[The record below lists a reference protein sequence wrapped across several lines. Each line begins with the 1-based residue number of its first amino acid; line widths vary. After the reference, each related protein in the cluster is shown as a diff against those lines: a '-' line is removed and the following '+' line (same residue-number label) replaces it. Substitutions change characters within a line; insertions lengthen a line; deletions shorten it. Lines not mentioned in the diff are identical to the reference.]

1 MVVRRMTENDL
12 EQACIEWFRELGWEY
27 THGELISPGGFA
39 PERAHYNEV
48 VLAPRFR
55 AALES
60 LNPDLPA
67 SAIDDAEKRVRQ
79 FAGQSLVEANR
90 DLYVWLRD
98 GIPVDIEEDG
108 HRHQAFVAVFD
119 WADLSRNDWLIVNQ
133 FTVKGSKTVRPDMVA
148 FINGLPLAVIELK
161 NPADEKA
168 DVFAAFNQIQNYKNE
183 IPQLFEPNVVC
194 VISDGTVARLGSI
207 SADQERFMPWRVA
220 DGIAAPEQHL
230 ELEVLVKGLFE
241 RQTFLKYFRHFVA
254 YQTSGAGTFK
264 VVAGY
269 HQYHGVLK
277 GVERALASINDH
289 RDGKRGKGGVMW
301 FTQGSGKSLLAVFY
315 VGLLR
320 EHPDL
325 ENPTVVVVTDRKD
338 LDGQLYETF
347 ASCRIPLRTAPVQA
361 SDRAELKKLLAEQV
375 AGGIFFT
382 TIQKFAPERGQDAV
396 EEINPRSNIIVICDE
411 AHRTQYGFKSEL
423 DKKGEKYRYG
433 LAKYMHDALPNA
445 LYLGL
450 TGTPISENDR
460 DTEAVFG
467 TYVDIYDVLASQKDG
482 TTVPIH
488 YEQRIIDL
496 SVNKGELDSLD
507 EELDALLEDDP
518 EEQSNKTIST
528 LARLESI
535 AMADGRL
542 EKLADDL
549 VQHWDKR
556 LEALDGKGMIV
567 AISRKAAVAL
577 YDEIIK
583 RRPDWH
589 SKDVSQ
595 GVIKV
600 VMTSPASDPPTL
612 RAHATSPQ
620 EKKLLEKRIK
630 DPEDPLR
637 LVIVRDMWLT
647 GFDAPC
653 LHTLYVDKP
662 MRGQGLMQAVARVNR
677 VWKDKPGGLVVDY
690 IGIGEELKQA
700 IAQYTRARGGDQRGG
715 PVEFIDEALK
725 IVKETVGVIRDM
737 LHGVNLERIATDA
750 KMALVALPLAMNHL
764 VKLNQKAEGAATDA
778 KPPGVKRFLDQVTKL
793 SKAQAL
799 AGTHPEALALRNEIA
814 FYQAVKAGLVK
825 FTGVGAG
832 KSKVE
837 KEAAM
842 RQIVAKGVLVNGV
855 ADLYKT
861 LGVERPDISVLDETF
876 LKKLGEIPQKNLAAE
891 LLQRLI
897 DDEIQA
903 RGRRNTTQAQKF
915 SKKLTDAINRYTN
928 RGLTSAQVIEEL
940 IKLAHEIAADKP
952 PEGMTEDE
960 FAFYEA
966 LRENESAVRD
976 MGDPVL
982 KALAHEL
989 TDKLRKSA
997 TIDWQKRDAARA
1009 RMRLLVKVLLTKYK
1023 YPPDKQPEAVEKVI
1037 EQAELYADMWA
1048 FEGA

>member
-1 MVVRRMTENDL
+1 MTENDL
-12 EQACIEWFRELGWEY
+12 EQACIEWFKELGWEY
-27 THGELISPGGFA
+27 AHGEAISPGGLHQ
-39 PERAHYNEV
+39 ERDHYTEV

-55 AALES
+55 TALER
-60 LNPDLPA
+60 LNSDAPS
-67 SAIDDAEKRVRQ
+67 SAIDEGEKKVRQ
-79 FAGQSLVEANR
+79 FASQSLIEGNR
-90 DLYVWLRD
+90 DLYQWLRD
-98 GIPVDIEEDG
+98 GIPVEVETDG
-108 HRHQAFVAVFD
+108 HRRQIYLAAFD
-119 WADLSRNDWLIVNQ
+119 WSDHDNNDWLIVNQ

-148 FINGLPLAVIELK
+148 FVNGLPLSVIELK

-168 DVFAAFNQIQNYKNE
+168 DVYAAFNQIGNYKNE

-194 VISDGTVARLGSI
+194 VISDGTVARIGSI

-220 DGIAAPEQHL
+220 DGLDNPDQHL

-241 RQTFLKYFRHFVA
+241 RKTFLTYLRHFVA
-254 YQTSGAGTFK
+254 YTTNGAGTFK

-277 GVERALASINDH
+277 GVERALESIRNR
-289 RDGKRGKGGVMW
+289 RDGKGGVMW
-301 FTQGSGKSLLAVFY
+301 FTQGSGKSFLAVFY

-325 ENPTVVVVTDRKD
+325 ENPTIVVVTDRKD

-347 ASCRIPLRTAPVQA
+347 ASCRIPLRTVPVQA
-361 SDRAELKKLLAEQV
+361 TDRADLKKHLSEQV

-382 TIQKFAPERGQDAV
+382 TIQKFAPEKGMETV
-396 EEINPRSNIIVICDE
+396 EELSDRHNIIVICDE

-496 SVNKGELDSLD
+496 AVNKDELDSLD
-507 EELDALLEDDP
+507 DELEKLLEDDP
-518 EEQSNKTIST
+518 EEQSTKTISA
-528 LARLESI
+528 LSRLESI

-549 VQHWDKR
+549 VAHWDDR
-556 LEALDGKGMIV
+556 LEAIDGKGMIV
-567 AISRKAAVAL
+567 AISRKAAVGL

-583 RRPDWH
+583 RRPEWH
-589 SKDVSQ
+589 ADDIDK
-595 GVIKV
+595 GVIKI
-600 VMTSPASDPPTL
+600 VMTSPASDPANL
-612 RAHATSPQ
+612 RKHATSAQ
-620 EKKLLEKRIK
+620 EKKMLEKRIK
-630 DPEDPLR
+630 DPDDPLR

-690 IGIGEELKQA
+690 IGIGEELKAA
-700 IAQYTRARGGDQRGG
+700 IAQYTRARGHDHGE
-715 PVEFIDEALK
+715 PVEFIDEALS
-725 IVKETVGVIRDM
+725 ILKETIGIIRDM
-737 LHGVNLERIATDA
+737 LHGIDLTGVATDA
-750 KMALVALPLAMNHL
+750 KRALAALPLAMNHL
-764 VKLNQKAEGAATDA
+764 VKLNQKKEGAKEDE
-778 KPPGVKRFLDQVTKL
+778 KPEGVKRFLDQVVKL
-793 SKAQAL
+793 TKAQAL
-799 AGTHPEALALRNEIA
+799 AGTHPDALLFRNEIA
-814 FYQAVKAGLVK
+814 FYQAVRAGLVK
-825 FTGVGAG
+825 FTSVGTG

-855 ADLYKT
+855 TDLYKT
-861 LGVERPDISVLDETF
+861 LGVDKPDISVLDETF
-876 LKKLGEIPQKNLAAE
+876 LNKLAEIPQKNLAAE

-897 DDEIQA
+897 DDEIHSRAQ
-903 RGRRNTTQAQKF
+903 RNTTQAQKF
-915 SKKLTDAINRYTN
+915 SKKLAEAIKRYTN

-940 IKLAHEIAADKP
+940 IKLAKEIAQDQP
-952 PEGMTEDE
+952 PPDMGEDE

-966 LRENESAVRD
+966 LCENESAVRE
-976 MGDPVL
+976 MGDPIL

-997 TIDWQKRDAARA
+997 TIDWQKRETARA

-1023 YPPDKQPEAVEKVI
+1023 YPPDKQPEAVNMVI
-1037 EQAELYADMWA
+1037 EQAELYADQWA
-1048 FEGA
+1048 VEGA

>member
-1 MVVRRMTENDL
+1 M
-12 EQACIEWFRELGWEY
+12 
-27 THGELISPGGFA
+27 
-39 PERAHYNEV
+39 
-48 VLAPRFR
+48 
-55 AALES
+55 
-60 LNPDLPA
+60 
-67 SAIDDAEKRVRQ
+67 
-79 FAGQSLVEANR
+79 EANR

-98 GIPVDIEEDG
+98 GIPVEIEKDG
-108 HRHQAFVAVFD
+108 HRRQVSVAVFD
-119 WADLSRNDWLIVNQ
+119 WTDISRNDWLVANQ
-133 FTVKGSKTVRPDMVA
+133 FTVKGTKTVRPDMVV
-148 FINGLPLAVIELK
+148 FVNGLPLAVIELK

-194 VISDGTVARLGSI
+194 VISDGAVARLGSI

-220 DGIAAPEQHL
+220 EGIDDPDQHL

-241 RQTFLKYFRHFVA
+241 RQTFLRYFRHFVA

-264 VVAGY
+264 VIAGY

-277 GVERALASINDH
+277 AVDRALDSIRH
-289 RDGKRGKGGVMW
+289 RRDGKGGVMW

-315 VGLLR
+315 VGMLR
-320 EHPDL
+320 EHPEL

-347 ASCRIPLRTAPVQA
+347 SACRIPLRTSPVQA
-361 SDRAELKKLLAEQV
+361 SDRADLKKLLSEQV

-382 TIQKFAPERGQDAV
+382 TIQKFAPERGQEAV

-445 LYLGL
+445 LYLGM

-467 TYVDIYDVLASQKDG
+467 TYVDIYDVLSSQKDG

-496 SVNKGELDSLD
+496 SANKDELDSLD
-507 EELDALLEDDP
+507 EELEALLEDDP

-549 VQHWDKR
+549 VQHWDER

-567 AISRKAAVAL
+567 AISRRAAVAL
-577 YDEIIK
+577 YDEIVK
-583 RRPDWH
+583 RRPEWH
-589 SKDVSQ
+589 SPDIDK

-600 VMTSPASDPPTL
+600 VMTSPASDPPAL
-612 RAHATSPQ
+612 RAHATSAQ

-630 DPEDPLR
+630 DPDDPLK

-653 LHTLYVDKP
+653 LHTLYADKP
-662 MRGQGLMQAVARVNR
+662 MRGQGLMQTIARVNR

-700 IAQYTRARGGDQRGG
+700 IAQYTRATGGKRGE

-725 IVKETVGVIRDM
+725 ILKDTVSAIREM
-737 LHGVNLERIATDA
+737 LHGVNLEGIATDA
-750 KMALVALPLAMNHL
+750 KKALAALPLAMNHL
-764 VKLNQKAEGAATDA
+764 VKLNQKPEGAGPDE

-825 FTGVGAG
+825 FTSVGAG
-832 KSKVE
+832 KSKTE

-855 ADLYKT
+855 TDLYKT
-861 LGVERPDISVLDETF
+861 LGVDKPDISVLDENF

-903 RGRRNTTQAQKF
+903 RSRRNTTQAQKF
-915 SKKLTDAINRYTN
+915 SKKLMEAINKYSN
-928 RGLTSAQVIEEL
+928 RALTSAQVIEEL

-952 PEGMTEDE
+952 PEDMTEDE

-966 LRENESAVRD
+966 LRENESAVRE
-976 MGDPVL
+976 MGDPIL

-997 TIDWQKRDAARA
+997 TIDWQKRETARA

-1048 FEGA
+1048 IEHP

>member
-1 MVVRRMTENDL
+1 MSITEDDL
-12 EQACIEWFRELGWEY
+12 ERAAIDWFRELGWEY
-27 THGELISPGGFA
+27 SHGEAISPGGFS

-67 SAIDDAEKRVRQ
+67 NAIDDAEKRVRQ

-90 DLYVWLRD
+90 DLYAWLRD
-98 GIPVDIEEDG
+98 GIPVEIEEDV
-108 HRHQAFVAVFD
+108 HRRQVAVAVFD
-119 WADLSRNDWLIVNQ
+119 WTDISRNDWLIVNQ
-133 FTVKGSKTVRPDMVA
+133 FTVKGTKTVRPDMVV
-148 FINGLPLAVIELK
+148 FVNGLPLAVIELK
-161 NPADEKA
+161 NPADERA
-168 DVFAAFNQIQNYKNE
+168 DVFVAFNQIQNYKNE

-194 VISDGTVARLGSI
+194 VISDGAVARLGSI

-220 DGIAAPEQHL
+220 ECISDPNQHL

-264 VVAGY
+264 VIAGY

-277 GVERALASINDH
+277 AVDRALDSIRH
-289 RDGKRGKGGVMW
+289 RRDGKGGVMW

-315 VGLLR
+315 VGMLR
-320 EHPDL
+320 EHSDL
-325 ENPTVVVVTDRKD
+325 ENPTIVVVTDRKD

-347 ASCRIPLRTAPVQA
+347 ASCRIPLRTTPVQA
-361 SDRAELKKLLAEQV
+361 GDRAELKKLLSEQV

-396 EEINPRSNIIVICDE
+396 EEINRRSNIIVICDE

-496 SVNKGELDSLD
+496 AANKDELESLD
-507 EELDALLEDDP
+507 EELEALLEDDP
-518 EEQSNKTIST
+518 EEQSNKTISA

-535 AMADGRL
+535 AMAEGRL

-567 AISRKAAVAL
+567 AISRRAAVGL
-577 YDEIIK
+577 YDEIVK
-583 RRPDWH
+583 RRPAWH
-589 SKDVSQ
+589 SADIDK

-600 VMTSPASDPPTL
+600 VMTSPASDPPAL
-612 RAHATSPQ
+612 RAHATSAQ
-620 EKKLLEKRIK
+620 EKKMLEKRIK
-630 DPEDPLR
+630 DPDDPLK

-653 LHTLYVDKP
+653 LHTLYADKP
-662 MRGQGLMQAVARVNR
+662 MRGQGLMQTIARVNR

-700 IAQYTRARGGDQRGG
+700 IAQYTRASGGKRGE

-725 IVKETVGVIRDM
+725 ILKDTISAIREM
-737 LHGVNLERIATDA
+737 LHGVNLEGIATDA
-750 KMALVALPLAMNHL
+750 KKALAVLPLAMNHL
-764 VKLNQKAEGAATDA
+764 VKLNQKPEGTAPDE
-778 KPPGVKRFLDQVTKL
+778 KPPGVKRFLDQVAKL

-825 FTGVGAG
+825 YTNVGAG
-832 KSKVE
+832 KSKTE

-855 ADLYKT
+855 TDLYKT
-861 LGVERPDISVLDETF
+861 LGADKPDISVLDETF

-897 DDEIQA
+897 HDEIQT
-903 RGRRNTTQAQKF
+903 RSRRNTTQAQKF
-915 SKKLTDAINRYTN
+915 SKKLTETINKYSN
-928 RGLTSAQVIEEL
+928 RAMTSAQVIEEL

-952 PEGMTEDE
+952 PEDMTDDE

-966 LRENESAVRD
+966 LRENESAVRE
-976 MGDPVL
+976 MGDPIL

-997 TIDWQKRDAARA
+997 TIDWQKRETARA